1 MAVLFYLENNLCQI
15 PQGGRG
21 GSWTGGK
28 EAQLW
33 RLHRGAP
40 CLSHFISIPGV
51 SFRSNLM
58 PTTWPSYLL
67 HYLVTFTSFAQDY
80 ERAGAAQSPLQSPS
94 SFFYSANFC
103 IVVVAADSVTVTVV
117 ALICMTFG
125 CAQTDSQLTR

>member
-1 MAVLFYLENNLCQI
+1 MAGVGLAARKPNSGAY
-15 PQGGRG
+15 
-21 GSWTGGK
+21 T
-28 EAQLW
+28 

-80 ERAGAAQSPLQSPS
+80 ERAGAAQSPLQSPN

-103 IVVVAADSVTVTVV
+103 IVVVAADSVTVV

-125 CAQTDSQLTR
+125 CAQTDSHSASQLTR

>member
-1 MAVLFYLENNLCQI
+1 
-15 PQGGRG
+15 
-21 GSWTGGK
+21 
-28 EAQLW
+28 
-33 RLHRGAP
+33 
-40 CLSHFISIPGV
+40 
-51 SFRSNLM
+51 M

-125 CAQTDSQLTR
+125 CAQTDSHSASQLTR